1 MKSFVEN
8 SKSNVSSNTP
18 PVTGS
23 NQSLGDTANR
33 TTKPDLSKSRTSIN
47 SEQKPKDETP
57 NTSPTK
63 ASDKQNKTSMCP
75 TWSSG

>member
-1 MKSFVEN
+1 MKSFVED
-8 SKSNVSSNTP
+8 SKSNVAPRT

-23 NQSLGDTANR
+23 VHSLGDTTNR
-33 TTKPDLSKSRTSIN
+33 TSKPDLSKSHTSIN
-47 SEQKPKDETP
+47 SEQKPKDGTP
-57 NTSPTK
+57 NTTPTK